1 MKKIILLAS
10 SNKIFKKLK
19 VRCNTEIFIIDKR
32 IFEIDILKKGPNNL
46 PTYKKRIKCFQ
57 NDFIASSW
65 S

>member
-19 VRCNTEIFIIDKR
+19 VRCNTEIFIIDKK
-32 IFEIDILKKGPNNL
+32 IFYIYIKKGPNNI

-65 S
+65 P